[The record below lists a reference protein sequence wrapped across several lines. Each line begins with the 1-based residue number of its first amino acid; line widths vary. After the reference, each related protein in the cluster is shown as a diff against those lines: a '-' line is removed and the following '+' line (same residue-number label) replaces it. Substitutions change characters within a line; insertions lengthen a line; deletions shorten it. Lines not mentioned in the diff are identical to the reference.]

1 MPSLTKMPSDQE
13 FMQQAIDLATS
24 KMLEGHGGPF
34 AAIIARNGTVIAQG
48 FNRVTSSL
56 DPTAHAEID
65 AIRKACQQLQSFRLE
80 GCEIFI
86 NCEPCPMCLAA
97 LYWAGIEK
105 ITYAA
110 TRNDAAEIGF
120 ADDLIYTEVGK
131 EPADRTIPMRQTMRQ
146 EALASF
152 KAWEENN
159 KKIPY

>member
-1 MPSLTKMPSDQE
+1 
-13 FMQQAIDLATS
+13 MQQAINLATT
-24 KMLEGHGGPF
+24 KMHEGHGGPF
-34 AAIIARNGTVIAQG
+34 GAIIVQNGVVIAQG

-65 AIRKACQQLQSFRLE
+65 AIRKACQRLASFRLD

-97 LYWAGIEK
+97 LYWAGIQK

-110 TRNDAAEIGF
+110 TRKDAADIGF
-120 ADDLIYTEVGK
+120 ADDLIYDEIGK
-131 EPADRTIPMRQTMRQ
+131 TATNRAIPMLQTMRE

-152 KAWEENN
+152 KAWREYSE
-159 KKIPY
+159 KTPY